1 MTGTRPPARPAG
13 RAGLLY
19 ALPFLALAALVQP
32 VEAEAASFAA
42 AAAKAKAIGLGGST
56 LAPAR
61 PAEPQGRDEIAEILR
76 RFGGLDRPPGNLGPE
91 TRLKGELI
99 HRGRSA
105 TYVPRPPRDPRRSG
119 RVAAPEASGAG
130 IALFN
135 TPAVQLARLPL
146 RQRWD
151 DVSAKAGDDLA
162 LLDDC
167 LADGTRCKTDG
178 ARTWADIVL
187 AAGKLSPGERIAH
200 VNRAVNSL
208 VAYRS
213 DRETWHRAEYWA
225 SPAES
230 LARGRGDCEDYVI
243 LKYWTLR
250 RLGVSDDAMRIV
262 VLRDRSKNVNH
273 AVLAVAFNSD
283 WLVLDNRYANIRFHG
298 EMPNY
303 QPIYSFNFS
312 GQWAHLD
319 SAIHPDVPIALGS
332 KTRMR

>member
-1 MTGTRPPARPAG
+1 MTGTRPPALPAG

-19 ALPFLALAALVQP
+19 ALPFLALAALFQP

-42 AAAKAKAIGLGGST
+42 AAAKAKAIGLSGPAA
-56 LAPAR
+56 APVR
-61 PAEPQGRDEIAEILR
+61 PVEPQGRDEISEILR
-76 RFGGLDRPPGNLGPE
+76 RYGGLDRPPGDLGPE
-91 TRLKGELI
+91 ARIEGELVY
-99 HRGRSA
+99 RGRSA
-105 TYVPRPPRDPRRSG
+105 TFVPRPPRDPRRSG
-119 RVAAPEASGAG
+119 PAAAPQASGAG

-162 LLDDC
+162 RLDDC
-167 LADGTRCKTDG
+167 LADATRCQTEG
-178 ARTWADIVL
+178 ERTWARIVL
-187 AAGKLSPGERIAH
+187 DAEELSPGERISH
-200 VNRAVNSL
+200 VNRAVNAL

-213 DRETWHRAEYWA
+213 DREIWHRAEYWA
-225 SPAES
+225 SPSES
-230 LARGRGDCEDYVI
+230 LALGRGDCEDYVI

-250 RLGVSDDAMRIV
+250 RLGIADDAMRIV
-262 VLRDRSKNVNH
+262 VLRDRAKKVNH
-273 AVLAVAFNSD
+273 AVLAVAFKSD
-283 WLVLDNRYANIRFHG
+283 WLVLDNRYAKVRFHG

-319 SAIHPDVPIALGS
+319 SAINPDVPLALGS
-332 KTRMR
+332 KTRIR